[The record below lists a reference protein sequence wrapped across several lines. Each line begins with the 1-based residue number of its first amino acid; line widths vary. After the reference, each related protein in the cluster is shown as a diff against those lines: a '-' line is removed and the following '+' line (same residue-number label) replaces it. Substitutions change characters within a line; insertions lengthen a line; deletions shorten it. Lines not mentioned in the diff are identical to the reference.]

1 MAEQLRTNGPALRE
15 GFIVP
20 VPEGPLSTEPLSASP
35 QEPLPSQIKTEA
47 PKPEPLV
54 SEADRLRKDIR
65 ESAEDWPI
73 TVQLLYRSVKN
84 DKGEEVWNLT
94 FREPRASEIN
104 RIGNPTRM
112 LWDGEIIIEERKM
125 TYIMGA
131 LCGILPPLCSRRWT
145 RVTGTVVRI
154 VYANFFYPICGR
166 GDYCHRRQHDHRLL
180 STGQLLPS

>member
-1 MAEQLRTNGPALRE
+1 MAEPRTNGGGVIRE
-15 GFIVP
+15 GFVVP
-20 VPEGPLSTEPLSASP
+20 APEGPLSTEPLSATP
-35 QEPLPSQIKTEA
+35 QEPLPSQIKPEA

-65 ESAEDWPI
+65 ESAESWPI

-131 LCGILPPLCSRRWT
+131 LCGILPPLLEAMDPRDWNSCAYRLRK
-145 RVTGTVVRI
+145 
-154 VYANFFYPICGR
+154 FF
-166 GDYCHRRQHDHRLL
+166 
-180 STGQLLPS
+180 LPDLRAW